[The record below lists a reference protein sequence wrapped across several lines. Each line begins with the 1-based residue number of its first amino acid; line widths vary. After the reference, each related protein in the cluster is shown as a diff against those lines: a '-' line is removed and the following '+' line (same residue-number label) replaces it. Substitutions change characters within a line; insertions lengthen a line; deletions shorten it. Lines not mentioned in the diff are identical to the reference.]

1 MRLISL
7 NLKQGSGQLIR
18 VRLRFLDA
26 EDIRRSCREYRRKL
40 ALAMNGAKAIHI
52 PRQQCC
58 THTRIIPAV
67 PTGYNTTT
75 AVTAK
80 ARHALITLIIALAVP
95 LSASGVGA
103 CTPSPADGSV
113 TIRIFAASSLTDA
126 LTESVEEFTRTSD
139 NVIVETHFA
148 ASSRLRAQIEEG
160 AGADVFISADPVHI
174 AAISDL
180 LVESSITTVA
190 SNRMVVA
197 AGTSSDEI
205 QTLADLA
212 EPGVKIVIALP
223 DVPAGRYAREL
234 ITNLAQQEEFE
245 SGFDDAVLANV
256 VSEETNVRAVLA
268 KALLGEADAGF
279 VYATDVRGTDLRVLD
294 IPGQDDGDIAYVGAI
309 VSDSVHQDTA
319 QSFLEFLT
327 AEPGQQI
334 LTSHGFLAP
343 PTVPGR
349 E

>member
-1 MRLISL
+1 M
-7 NLKQGSGQLIR
+7 
-18 VRLRFLDA
+18 V
-26 EDIRRSCREYRRKL
+26 
-40 ALAMNGAKAIHI
+40 
-52 PRQQCC
+52 
-58 THTRIIPAV
+58 
-67 PTGYNTTT
+67 
-75 AVTAK
+75 
-80 ARHALITLIIALAVP
+80 
-95 LSASGVGA
+95 
-103 CTPSPADGSV
+103 
-113 TIRIFAASSLTDA
+113 
-126 LTESVEEFTRTSD
+126 ES
-139 NVIVETHFA
+139 HFA
-148 ASSRLRAQIEEG
+148 ASSRLRAQIREG

-174 AAISDL
+174 TAISDL

-197 AGTSSDEI
+197 AATSTDKV

-212 EPGVKIVIALP
+212 EPGVRIVLALP

-234 ITNLAQQEEFE
+234 IANLAQQEEFD
-245 SGFDDAVLANV
+245 SGFESDVLANV

-279 VYATDVRGTDLRVLD
+279 VYATDVRGTDLRLVD
-294 IPGQDDGDIAYVGAI
+294 IPGQEDADIAYVGAI
-309 VSDSVHQDTA
+309 VSDSAHQNTA
-319 QSFLEFLT
+319 QSFLDFLS